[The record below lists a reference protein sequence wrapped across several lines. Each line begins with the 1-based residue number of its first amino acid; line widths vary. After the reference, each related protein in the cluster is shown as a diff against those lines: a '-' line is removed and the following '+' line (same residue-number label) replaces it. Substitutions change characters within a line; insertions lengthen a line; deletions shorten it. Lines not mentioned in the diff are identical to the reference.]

1 MNAHSM
7 AQRAYSDTA
16 SSTRTERGTEY
27 EVIARV
33 THRIKAAAQKG
44 KRAFPQLVEALNDNR
59 KLWTLLAADVS
70 GQDNGLP
77 PELRARIFYLAE
89 FMQEQTRR
97 ILSGNGKVGPILE
110 INTAILKGL
119 SGRRANR

>member
-1 MNAHSM
+1 M

-16 SSTRTERGTEY
+16 SSTRTDRGTEY
-27 EVIARV
+27 EIIARV
-33 THRIKAAAQKG
+33 TYRIKQAAQQG
-44 KRAFPQLVEALNDNR
+44 KRAFPQLVAALHDNR
-59 KLWTLLAADVS
+59 RLWTVLAADVS
-70 GQDNGLP
+70 AEENGLP

-89 FMQEQTRR
+89 FMQEHTRNV
-97 ILSGNGKVGPILE
+97 LAGNAKVGPILE